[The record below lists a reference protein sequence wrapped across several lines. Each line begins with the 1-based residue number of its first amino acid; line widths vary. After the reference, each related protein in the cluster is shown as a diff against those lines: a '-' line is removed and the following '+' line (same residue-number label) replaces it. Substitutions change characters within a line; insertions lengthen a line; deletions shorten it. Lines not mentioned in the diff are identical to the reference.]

1 MVMQMSSRTTSERP
15 GFFARVSSAAIE
27 RLLRWRL
34 VRAVLR
40 YSGRRG
46 PVLADA
52 VTYRALFSVFA
63 AVLLGFSVAAL
74 VLAGNQAAWDAVVHA
89 IDTAV
94 PGLIATDGSKGI
106 VDLDRITAPAGLSIT
121 GIISLVGLIGAAL
134 GAISSLRVGIR
145 SISGTEHAD
154 VAWYKVI
161 LRNVL
166 LSLIIAGTFAAAAAL
181 TFTSGLVVGALAEF
195 IGLPSSS
202 SAVLWTVRV
211 LSLVVV
217 LALNAVL
224 VAAAFRMLSGV
235 RASAKSLWGGA
246 LLGGIALLVLQELSS
261 LFVGGAKSNPLLASF
276 ASLVALLL
284 WLNLST
290 QVILISSSFIT
301 VSAKEEHDRVA
312 ERFQARTLAEEK
324 LRQAEEDVRIA
335 TGELREAQDAVKQ
348 ERDKS

>member
-34 VRAVLR
+34 VRAALR
-40 YSGRRG
+40 YAGRRG

-74 VLAGNQAAWDAVVHA
+74 VLSGNDAAWDAVVSA

-94 PGLIATDGSKGI
+94 PGLIATPGGEGV
-106 VDLDRITAPAGLSIT
+106 VDLDDLRVPAGLSLT
-121 GIISLVGLIGAAL
+121 GVISLVGLIGSAL
-134 GAISSLRVGIR
+134 GAIGSLRVAIR
-145 SISGTEHAD
+145 SVAGTVHAD
-154 VAWYKVI
+154 VVWYKVI

-166 LSLIIAGTFAAAAAL
+166 LALIIAGTFAAAAAL
-181 TFTSGLVVGALAEF
+181 TFASQLVVDALAGVL
-195 IGLPSSS
+195 GLQSSS
-202 SAVLWTVRV
+202 TAVLWAVRG

-224 VAAAFRMLSGV
+224 IAAAFRMLSGV
-235 RASAKSLWGGA
+235 RASAKSLWTGA
-246 LLGGIALLVLQELSS
+246 LIGGIALLGLQELSG

-276 ASLVALLL
+276 ASLLALLL

-312 ERFQARTLAEEK
+312 ERFRAQTLAEDK
-324 LRQAEEDVRIA
+324 LNQAEEGVRIA
-335 TGELREAQDAVKQ
+335 TSELREAQNAVEK
-348 ERDKS
+348 ERDKN

>member
-1 MVMQMSSRTTSERP
+1 MVMQMSSRTSTQRP
-15 GFFARVSSAAIE
+15 GFFARTSSAVIE

-34 VRAVLR
+34 VRAALR
-40 YSGRRG
+40 YTGRRG

-74 VLAGNQAAWDAVVHA
+74 VLSGNDAAWNAVVGA

-94 PGLIATDGSKGI
+94 PGLIATGDGEGI
-106 VDLDRITAPAGLSIT
+106 VDLADIRAPAGLSIA

-134 GAISSLRVGIR
+134 GAISSLRVAIR
-145 SISGTEHAD
+145 TVAGTVHAD
-154 VAWYKVI
+154 VAWFKVI

-166 LSLIIAGTFAAAAAL
+166 LALIIAGTFAAAAAL

-195 IGLPSSS
+195 IGLPSTSV
-202 SAVLWTVRV
+202 AVLWSVRS
-211 LSLVVV
+211 LSLLVV

-235 RASAKSLWGGA
+235 RASAKSLWTGA
-246 LLGGIALLVLQELSS
+246 LLGGIALLLLQELSS

-290 QVILISSSFIT
+290 QVILIASSFIT
-301 VSAKEEHDRVA
+301 LSAKEEHDRVA
-312 ERFQARTLAEEK
+312 ERFRARTLTEER

-335 TGELREAQDAVKQ
+335 TGELREAQDAVAQ
-348 ERDKS
+348 ERENA